1 MKSSQMTFEQR
12 YKKII
17 IIKVANYRNP
27 RGNKFQELKILVLKN
42 YRLGMW

>member
-1 MKSSQMTFEQR
+1 MTFEQR
-12 YKKII
+12 YKKI

-42 YRLGMW
+42 YRSGMC